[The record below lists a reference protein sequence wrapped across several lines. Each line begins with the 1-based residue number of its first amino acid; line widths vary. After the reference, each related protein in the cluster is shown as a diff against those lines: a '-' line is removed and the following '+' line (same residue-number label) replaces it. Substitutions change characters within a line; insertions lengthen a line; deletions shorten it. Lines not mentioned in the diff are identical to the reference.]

1 MHRGNSRGFRPLQEM
16 IGRPSSDS
24 ETSIAVQVQL
34 VEPGLV
40 LPRQAPARV
49 EAQELHIHVEPG
61 GLHVQEAA
69 DCLQSGVPGA

>member
-1 MHRGNSRGFRPLQEM
+1 M
-16 IGRPSSDS
+16 IGGPSSDS

-61 GLHVQEAA
+61 GLHV
-69 DCLQSGVPGA
+69 